1 MNLTEELFTSL
12 LWILK
17 TLSITAVVFSLVLY
31 VLVRTTR
38 WARQFWYLAAGYI
51 SPKNSFK
58 PLSYFLLIVF
68 MNLLSVRL
76 DILFSSWY
84 NAMYT
89 ALQEINATVFWQ
101 QMIIFSALATV
112 HVFNVLLSYYL
123 GERFSIQWRMWLNE
137 NMLTK
142 WTEGRAYYKSQ
153 FLAEQLDNPDQRIQ
167 QDIQIYIDKSLSF
180 ATGVISSTVSLFAF
194 TAILW
199 NLSGPM
205 TIAGVEIPHMIVF
218 LVFIYVIISSL
229 IAFKIGRPLIQL
241 NFSNERL
248 NANYRYS
255 LIRLKEYAESIAFY
269 RGENAEKNILFKQ
282 FNKVIDNLW
291 AIVYRTLKLS
301 GFNLAISQISVVFPL
316 VIQASRY
323 FSQQI
328 KLGDL
333 MQTAQAFGKVQNS
346 LSFYRNSYDDFA
358 AYRAVLDRLTGFNRA
373 IQQTQQ
379 VSSLNYQ
386 ENQDAISFRNLS
398 ICTPDGA
405 TLIENINLNLQ
416 QGQSLLIQG
425 ISGVGKTTLLRT
437 IAGLWDYATG
447 EISCPQKDSLF
458 LSQKPYLP
466 QGRLVDALFYPTTPP
481 QELDTKQA
489 EHLLQ
494 QVQLGHLS
502 DKLLQENDW
511 TRVLSLGEQQRLAF
525 ARLLLHKPKI
535 AYLDEATASMDEG
548 LEDAM
553 YRLIKQSLPD
563 LILISV
569 GHRSTLHQHH
579 EQQLVIHGN
588 TTWQWLK

>member
-1 MNLTEELFTSL
+1 
-12 LWILK
+12 
-17 TLSITAVVFSLVLY
+17 
-31 VLVRTTR
+31 
-38 WARQFWYLAAGYI
+38 
-51 SPKNSFK
+51 
-58 PLSYFLLIVF
+58 
-68 MNLLSVRL
+68 
-76 DILFSSWY
+76 
-84 NAMYT
+84 
-89 ALQEINATVFWQ
+89 
-101 QMIIFSALATV
+101 
-112 HVFNVLLSYYL
+112 
-123 GERFSIQWRMWLNE
+123 
-137 NMLTK
+137 
-142 WTEGRAYYKSQ
+142 
-153 FLAEQLDNPDQRIQ
+153 
-167 QDIQIYIDKSLSF
+167 
-180 ATGVISSTVSLFAF
+180 
-194 TAILW
+194 
-199 NLSGPM
+199 
-205 TIAGVEIPHMIVF
+205 
-218 LVFIYVIISSL
+218 
-229 IAFKIGRPLIQL
+229 
-241 NFSNERL
+241 
-248 NANYRYS
+248 
-255 LIRLKEYAESIAFY
+255 
-269 RGENAEKNILFKQ
+269 
-282 FNKVIDNLW
+282 
-291 AIVYRTLKLS
+291 
-301 GFNLAISQISVVFPL
+301 
-316 VIQASRY
+316 
-323 FSQQI
+323 
-328 KLGDL
+328 